1 MTNNLQPPPHLEF
14 FIGIDGGGTKTVGL
28 LADQSG
34 RIIAKAESGA
44 SNYHAVGEEQTKK
57 VLSDVVSRLTT
68 DANASME
75 SCACCLGLAG
85 VASSADRRVVGRI
98 CDEIGLPGNR
108 ILTHDAQIALAGGA
122 EELSGVI
129 IIAGTGSIVY
139 GMDATGR
146 EAQAGGWGHRLG
158 DEGSGYN
165 IARRAFQA
173 VARAADGRGDATLLS
188 SLMLDALEFSQSR
201 NLIPW
206 IHSVGKDQVAQ
217 FAGVVFNAAN
227 SNDSVA
233 QRILDE
239 AADEL
244 TLAAR
249 VVVDKLGFS
258 QPFNLVLSG
267 GIFTHQPTYVESM
280 RSRLRDLSP
289 HARVRLPKRE
299 PAYGA
304 VLLAMSQFGR
314 NTIAFGQQCKE

>member
-1 MTNNLQPPPHLEF
+1 MISCDLSLLHQRF
-14 FIGIDGGGTKTVGL
+14 FLGIDGGGTKTTGL
-28 LADQSG
+28 LADQAG
-34 RIIAKAESGA
+34 HIIGKAESGA

-57 VLSDVVSRLTT
+57 VLYDVVSRLIS
-68 DANASME
+68 DASASLE
-75 SCACCLGLAG
+75 SCTCCLGLAG
-85 VASSADRRVVGRI
+85 VTSSVDRHVIGRI

-108 ILTHDAQIALAGGA
+108 ILTHDAQIALVGGA

-139 GMDATGR
+139 GINAAGQ
-146 EAQAGGWGHRLG
+146 EAQAGGWGHLLG
-158 DEGSGYN
+158 DEGSGYD

-173 VARAADGRGDATLLS
+173 VARAADGRGDPTLLS

-206 IHSVGKDQVAQ
+206 MHSVGKDQVAQ
-217 FAGVVFNAAN
+217 FAGVVFDAAN
-227 SNDSVA
+227 SKDPVA

-244 TLAAR
+244 TVAAR
-249 VVVDKLGFS
+249 VVIDKLGFS

-267 GIFTHQPTYVESM
+267 GIFSHQPTFVASM
-280 RSRLRDLSP
+280 RSRLRNFSP
-289 HARVRLPKRE
+289 HARVCLPKHE

-304 VLLAMSQFGR
+304 VLLAMSKFCS
-314 NTIAFGQQCKE
+314 A